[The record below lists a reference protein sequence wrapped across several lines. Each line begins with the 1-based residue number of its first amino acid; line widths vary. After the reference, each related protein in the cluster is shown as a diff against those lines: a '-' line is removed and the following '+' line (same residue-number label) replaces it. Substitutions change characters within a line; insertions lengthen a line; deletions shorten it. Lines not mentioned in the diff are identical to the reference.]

1 MNFEYQYN
9 AFVANPVR
17 NTFFTFIAASTAFI
31 TVASSAQ
38 VILPNG
44 TTLARCAAICAVH
57 VAAADGDSNLEQ
69 LQIQRAF
76 RLQHSGAGHDAWRF
90 YSNDP

>member
-44 TTLARCAAICAVH
+44 TTLARCAALCAVP
-57 VAAADGDSNLEQ
+57 VAAADGDSTLEH

>member
-9 AFVANPVR
+9 AFVANPLM

-31 TVASSAQ
+31 TVASLAK
-38 VILPNG
+38 VIMPNS
-44 TTLARCAAICAVH
+44 TTLARCAAICAAH

-76 RLQHSGAGHDAWRF
+76 RLQRSGAGHDAWRF